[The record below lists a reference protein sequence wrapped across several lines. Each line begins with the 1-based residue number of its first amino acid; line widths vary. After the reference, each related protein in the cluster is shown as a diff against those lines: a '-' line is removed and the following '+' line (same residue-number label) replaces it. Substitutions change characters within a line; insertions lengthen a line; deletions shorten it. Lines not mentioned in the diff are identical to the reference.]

1 MTITLFALYFAGV
14 LLIASPFVIDI
25 IKHEKRLAKKG
36 RR

>member
-14 LLIASPFVIDI
+14 LLIASPFVIDT
-25 IKHEKRLAKKG
+25 IKHDRKMKKV

>member
-14 LLIASPFVIDI
+14 LLIASPFIIDT
-25 IKHEKRLAKKG
+25 IKHDRKMKKV